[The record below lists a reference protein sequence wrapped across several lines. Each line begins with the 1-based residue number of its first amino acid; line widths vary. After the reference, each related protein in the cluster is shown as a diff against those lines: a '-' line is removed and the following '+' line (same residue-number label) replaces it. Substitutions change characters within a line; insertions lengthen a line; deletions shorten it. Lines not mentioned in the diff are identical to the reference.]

1 MIRPYLRG
9 MINNHNAPMRLKVH
23 SGNKVIDRETQFGE
37 WKIQL
42 NILINFSSY
51 IDFTETRIT
60 HIWSDNIEVMMGSE
74 TNDIS
79 LRNTA
84 HLINLKMNL
93 SHLSI
98 TLN

>member
-1 MIRPYLRG
+1 
-9 MINNHNAPMRLKVH
+9 MRLKVH
-23 SGNKVIDRETQFGE
+23 SGNKAIDRETQFGE

-42 NILINFSSY
+42 NILINFISS

-60 HIWSDNIEVMMGSE
+60 YIWSDNIEVMMGSE

-79 LRNTA
+79 LRNTS
-84 HLINLKMNL
+84 HLINRKMIL